1 VEEFREAV
9 RKSLEAETIEEYDAS
24 YFNQVLDKIKAQ
36 AQFKY
41 PPQAID
47 DEAHQVLHN
56 IEADLAR
63 QKMDFP
69 TYLKLRKMEQD
80 AFIEQEVRPAAIRRL
95 ERSLLLNEISKKEE
109 IKLDDK
115 LFQSQ
120 YYQTLTEVQGQ
131 VDLEQLKKKSNER
144 MANAIAMEA
153 VNRTM
158 NRQVLARLKKIA
170 GGIEEASEAVG
181 EAVTEAPAESPAE
194 SAPEPVA
201 EEAIAKKPAR
211 APRKKKE

>member
-1 VEEFREAV
+1 MKQLLELKEAV
-9 RKSLEAETIEEYDAS
+9 RKSLEVETLEEYDAS
-24 YFNQVLDKIKAQ
+24 YFNQVIDKIKAQ

-47 DEAHQVLHN
+47 DEIHQVLHN

-80 AFIEQEVRPAAIRRL
+80 AFIEQEVRPSAIRRL
-95 ERSLLLNEISKKEE
+95 ERSLLLNEISKNEDL
-109 IKLDDK
+109 KLDEG
-115 LFQSQ
+115 LFESQ

-131 VDLEQLKKKSNER
+131 VDVEKLKKKSNQR

-158 NRQVLARLKKIA
+158 NRQVLTRLKKIA
-170 GGIEEASEAVG
+170 GGVEDAPPASEANEQMETETAAEPVV
-181 EAVTEAPAESPAE
+181 EAAPA
-194 SAPEPVA
+194 
-201 EEAIAKKPAR
+201 KKAAR